1 MNSYKITEDKDGIWY
16 LYEGARALVTPSELY
31 RKYNFGTWLEIEKTT
46 TELIIS
52 VVELGEQLEID
63 INVNGLVSKV
73 DVVTEVATLHIDT
86 QNITSSQEVEISTT
100 HPEYGEFTKVEVV
113 GSD

>member
-1 MNSYKITEDKDGIWY
+1 MDKYEIIENEDGVWHI
-16 LYEGARALVTPSELY
+16 YEGARALVTPSELY
-31 RKYNFGTWLEIEKTT
+31 KKYNFGTWLEIEKTT
-46 TELIIS
+46 TELIIN
-52 VVELGEQLEID
+52 VVELGELAETE